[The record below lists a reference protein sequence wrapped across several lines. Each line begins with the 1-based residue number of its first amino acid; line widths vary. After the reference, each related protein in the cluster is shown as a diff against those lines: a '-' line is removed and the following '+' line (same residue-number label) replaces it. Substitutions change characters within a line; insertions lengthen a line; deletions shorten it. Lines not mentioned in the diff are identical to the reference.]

1 MIADSKLTN
10 PTEGKVLCNG
20 SDLAQQD
27 RYLFTLPRMRH
38 VMNLAGRVRCFCTSM
53 KDMHGLRAFFATF
66 DWFAS
71 ISSLH

>member
-1 MIADSKLTN
+1 MR
-10 PTEGKVLCNG
+10 NG

-27 RYLFTLPRMRH
+27 RYLFTLPRIRY
-38 VMNLAGRVRCFCTSM
+38 VMNLAGRVRGFCTSM
-53 KDMHGLRAFFATF
+53 KDMHGLRVFLTAF